1 MKISVLGAGLIGSA
15 IIKDLA
21 AESTLSVSATD
32 SDFRVLES
40 LANEV
45 AISYDTADLRDKNVI
60 ADRVADAD
68 LVVCALPGYMGFETL
83 KQVILC
89 GKDVVDISFF
99 DEDPFLLDELAR
111 AQEVT
116 AVVDCGVS
124 PGLHNIILGY
134 VDAQLDRVQ
143 RTACYVGGLPEV
155 RQWPYE
161 YKAVF
166 SPSDIIELYTRPS
179 RFVEHGQMVVRPA
192 LSDIE
197 LLDFPQIGT
206 LEAFNTDGLRTLMRT
221 MDAPFMIEKTL
232 RYPGHANIMRVFRDS
247 GFFDTDPIDI
257 NGQSIT
263 PRAFTST
270 LLFDQWELHE
280 GEEDLTVMK
289 VIVEG
294 ERAGKSLRY
303 TFDLIDHYDAVTRTT
318 SMARTTGYTCTE
330 VVRQVLA
337 GSFTRKGISPPE
349 FIGRTEGCFERLL
362 QGYETRGIHL
372 RQDITEL
379 NAS

>member
-134 VDAQLDRVQ
+134 VDAQLDRIQ

-155 RQWPYE
+155 RNWPYE

-221 MDAPFMIEKTL
+221 MDAPFMIERTL

-349 FIGRTEGCFERLL
+349 FIGRTEGCFEMLL
-362 QGYETRGIHL
+362 HGYEIRGIHL